1 MTASSIHVVRYTPN
15 SMAAGRPRLPSVKAA
30 IARVLGIRPGEVGRG
45 ILLFSYLFLVVG
57 SFIAAKSSR
66 DAMFLTRFSA
76 IQLPFVDLPVALL
89 VSVWVS
95 GYIRIGRY
103 VSLRTMLQ
111 GSLLLFG
118 VTSVAFWYVS
128 LHSHG
133 SWILPVVYIWIGMF
147 GVVAP
152 AQVWTLANYVLT
164 TREAKRL
171 FGFIG
176 SGATLG
182 ATLGGLFV
190 QQTVM
195 VLGAEST
202 LLTMAVALL
211 LSALIVELLWRR
223 RHLAQVTDYEE
234 SEPATARGG
243 PTGLRA
249 SLKLIA
255 SSPYLIAIAAVICLS
270 SCTTAVVGWQ
280 FKAMTSHVKH
290 ESQQMAAFFGAFTF
304 WAGTASLLMQW
315 LVTSRVLRR
324 LGLAFALF
332 VVPVSLTLGSF
343 GYLAFGTLAAVVT
356 LRGLDQVL
364 RYSIDRP
371 TVELLYLPLPPEH
384 TFQVKSFIDTVV
396 WRFGDALAALT
407 IILFGFALSWT
418 PRQVTWVNVTLL
430 CGWIAAAWVAQRLYV
445 ANLEESIHN
454 HRLNTE
460 QASAQML
467 DRAATDLLASRLQSS
482 DVQQVLYALEQF
494 GAAPGAAAHPAV
506 RELLAHPHPEVR
518 RMAVELLDRTGDL
531 SVTPAV
537 ERLLYDSEL
546 PVRTSAL
553 LFVAHHA
560 HIDPLERIEQLGDF
574 EDFSIRS
581 AMVSFLA
588 QPGPTENLEA
598 AGVIFNAMV
607 QDTDVR
613 AREEAA
619 RLLLQLPDSFGVG
632 AVEQLLESSDD
643 VVVRLALASVT
654 RLHRRHF
661 IPLVLPKL
669 ADASLAEDAA
679 MALASL
685 GDRALPQLRAA
696 LDDETVSITVRRE
709 IPEVLHR
716 IGTPAAEAELT
727 NCLLDGDTALRFHA
741 LIALNK
747 LRGSASKR
755 PLDLALVETALAAE
769 LVGHLRSYQMLGT
782 LNFRIDTREPVAQ
795 TIRDEMSQ
803 EVERIF
809 RLLKLLFP
817 SFDLHSAYVGL
828 QSDNRSVHDNALEF
842 LDNVLKPQLRDLL
855 VPLLDS
861 EVSVVQRAQ
870 LADKVLGTSVA
881 TREEAVAQLALSP
894 DPWLQACA
902 AYAIGTLGLAELA
915 SHLDHWVDAPDVL
928 LRETARQ
935 AKIKLRMRGKIR
947 AQQ

>member
-1 MTASSIHVVRYTPN
+1 
-15 SMAAGRPRLPSVKAA
+15 MAAGRPRLPSVKAA
-30 IARVLGIRPGEVGRG
+30 VARVFGIRPGEVGRG
-45 ILLFSYLFLVVG
+45 VLLFSYLFLVVG

-66 DAMFLTRFSA
+66 DAMFLSRFSA
-76 IQLPFVDLPVALL
+76 IELPFVDLPVALL
-89 VSVWVS
+89 VGLWVS
-95 GYIRIGRY
+95 GYIRLGRY

-111 GSLLLFG
+111 GTLLIFG
-118 VTSVAFWYVS
+118 CTAVVFWYVS
-128 LHSHG
+128 LHNHE
-133 SWILPVVYIWIGMF
+133 WWVLPLVYVWIGMF

-152 AQVWTLANYVLT
+152 AQVWTLANYVVT

-182 ATLGGLFV
+182 ATVGGLFV
-190 QQTVM
+190 QQTVL

-202 LLTMAVALL
+202 LLAMAIALFVSSIL
-211 LSALIVELLWRR
+211 VELLWRR
-223 RHLAQVTDYEE
+223 RHLAQVADYEE
-234 SEPATARGG
+234 SETATARGG
-243 PTGLRA
+243 PTGLGS

-255 SSPYLIAIAAVICLS
+255 SSRYLTAIAAVICLS
-270 SCTTAVVGWQ
+270 SCTTAVVAWQ

-304 WAGTASLLMQW
+304 WAGAASLLLQW
-315 LVTSRVLRR
+315 LLTSRVLRQ

-332 VVPVSLTLGSF
+332 VVPVALTLGSF
-343 GYLAFGTLAAVVT
+343 GYLTFGTLAAVVT

-384 TFQVKSFIDTVV
+384 TFQVKAFIDTVI
-396 WRFGDALAALT
+396 WRLGDGIAAFT
-407 IILFGFALSWT
+407 IIVFGFALAWT
-418 PRQVTWVNVTLL
+418 PRQVTWVNLTLL
-430 CGWIAAAWVAQRLYV
+430 AGWLVAAWVAQRLYV
-445 ANLEESIHN
+445 ANLEESIHT

-460 QASAQML
+460 QASAPML
-467 DRAATDLLASRLQSS
+467 DRAATDLLASRLQST
-482 DVQQVLYALEQF
+482 DVQQILYALSQF
-494 GAAPGAAAHPAV
+494 GAAEGAAAHPAV
-506 RELLAHPHPEVR
+506 RELLAHPNPDVR
-518 RMAVELLDRTGDL
+518 RMAVELLDRAGDL
-531 SVTPAV
+531 TVIPAV
-537 ERLLYDSEL
+537 ERLLYDTEL

-598 AGVIFNAMV
+598 AGVIFNTMV
-607 QDTDVR
+607 EDPDVR
-613 AREEAA
+613 TREEAA

-632 AVEQLLESSDD
+632 AVEQLLQSPDD
-643 VVVRLALASVT
+643 RVVRLALGSVT
-654 RLHRRHF
+654 RLQRRHF
-661 IPLVLPKL
+661 IPLVLPRL
-669 ADASLAEDAA
+669 GDTRLVEDASA
-679 MALASL
+679 ALAAL
-685 GDRALPQLRAA
+685 GDRALPRLRET
-696 LDDETVSITVRRE
+696 LDDAAVPIQVRRE
-709 IPEVLHR
+709 IPGVLQR
-716 IGTPAAEAELT
+716 IGTSAAEAELT
-727 NCLLDGDTALRFHA
+727 KCLLDGDTALRFHA

-842 LDNVLKPQLRDLL
+842 LENVLKPQLRDLL

-861 EVSVVQRAQ
+861 EFSVVQRAQ

-915 SHLDHWVDAPDVL
+915 SHLDRWTDAPDLL

>member
-1 MTASSIHVVRYTPN
+1 
-15 SMAAGRPRLPSVKAA
+15 MAAGRPRLPSVKAA
-30 IARVLGIRPGEVGRG
+30 VARVFGVRPGELGRG
-45 ILLFSYLFLVVG
+45 VLLFSYLFLVVG
-57 SFIAAKSSR
+57 SFIAAKNSR
-66 DAMFLTRFSA
+66 DAMFLSRFSA

-89 VSVWVS
+89 VGLWVW
-95 GYIRIGRY
+95 GYIRLGRY
-103 VSLRTMLQ
+103 LSLRTMLQ
-111 GSLLLFG
+111 GSLLVFG
-118 VTSVAFWYVS
+118 GTALAFWYAS
-128 LHSHG
+128 LHFHE
-133 SWILPVVYIWIGMF
+133 WWVLPLVYIWIGMF

-182 ATLGGLFV
+182 ATVGGLFV

-195 VLGAEST
+195 YLGAEST
-202 LLTMAVALL
+202 LVAMAIALFA
-211 LSALIVELLWRR
+211 SAVLVELLWRR

-234 SEPATARGG
+234 SEHATARGG
-243 PTGLRA
+243 PSGLRA
-249 SLKLIA
+249 SLRLIV
-255 SSPYLIAIAAVICLS
+255 SSEYLRAIAAVICLS
-270 SCTTAVVGWQ
+270 SCTTALVGWQ
-280 FKAMTSHVKH
+280 FKAVTSGVKH

-304 WAGTASLLMQW
+304 WSGAAALLLQW
-315 LVTSRVLRR
+315 LVTGRVLRR
-324 LGLAFALF
+324 LGLAVALF
-332 VVPVSLTLGSF
+332 VVPVALTLGSF

-384 TFQVKSFIDTVV
+384 TFQVKSFIDTVI
-396 WRFGDALAALT
+396 WRFGDGLAALT
-407 IILFGFALSWT
+407 IIVFGYALSWT
-418 PRQVTWVNVTLL
+418 PRQVTWVNLVLL
-430 CGWIAAAWVAQRLYV
+430 GGWIVAAWVAQRLYV
-445 ANLEESIHN
+445 TNLEESIHT

-460 QASAQML
+460 HASAPML
-467 DRAATDLLASRLQSS
+467 DRAATDLLASRLHSG
-482 DVQQVLYALEQF
+482 DVQQILYALEQF
-494 GAAPGAAAHPAV
+494 AASPGAAAHPAV
-506 RELLAHPHPEVR
+506 RELLSHANPDVR
-518 RMAVELLDRTGDL
+518 CRAVVLLDGAGDVT
-531 SVTPAV
+531 VTPAV
-537 ERLLYDSEL
+537 ERLLYDPEL
-546 PVRTSAL
+546 AVRTSAL

-588 QPGPTENLEA
+588 QPGPTENVEA

-607 QDTDVR
+607 EDTDVR

-632 AVEQLLESSDD
+632 AIERLLQSPDIG
-643 VVVRLALASVT
+643 VVRLALAST
-654 RLHRRHF
+654 IRLNRRHF
-661 IPLVLPKL
+661 IPLILPRL
-669 ADASLAEDAA
+669 AQSALIDDATA
-679 MALASL
+679 ALASL
-685 GDRALPQLRAA
+685 GDRALPSLRDT
-696 LDDETVSITVRRE
+696 LDDATVPIAVRRE
-709 IPEVLHR
+709 IPAVLQR
-716 IGTPAAEAELT
+716 IGTSAAEAELT
-727 NCLLDGDTALRFHA
+727 TCLLDGDTALRFHA

-842 LDNVLKPQLRDLL
+842 LENVLKPQLRELL

-881 TREEAVAQLALSP
+881 SREAAVAQLALSP

-915 SHLDHWVDAPDVL
+915 SHLDGWADAPDPL

-935 AKIKLRMRGKIR
+935 AKAKLRMKGKIR